1 MLRNVKLSTKIML
14 SFLVIG
20 LLPLTIIGIISMGKI
35 SDTLLKEKF
44 NQLES
49 VREIK
54 AKAINSYFQTVQ
66 DQVLTLSEDRMIVEA
81 MSGFSMAF
89 HEAQS
94 EVGATE
100 TQLARMKQELRSYY
114 GGEFAKEYR
123 RRNDGAA
130 PNVERKLDQLDADSI
145 LLQHA
150 YIRANSQPLGSKHL
164 LDRASKNT
172 AYNRL
177 HGRVHPVVRNFLEKF
192 GYYDIFLVHPDT
204 GDIVYSVFKELDYTT
219 SLKDGPYAQTNF
231 GEVFRKANAATDK
244 NAVVAVDY
252 ARYFPSYEDPAGF
265 VASPIFDGEEKI
277 GVLIFQF
284 PIDRV
289 NAIMTQRDGLGE
301 SGESYLVGQDLLMR
315 SDSFLDP
322 ANHSV
327 RASFTHPASGK
338 VDTGAAQAALAGRKG
353 KEIIIDYNGNPV
365 LSAYTP
371 LQVAGLNWA
380 LLAEIDEVEA
390 LATVR
395 ELKMAAVIVGLLTAL
410 GVAAVAWLLARSI
423 VRPIRQVKV
432 MVGALESGD
441 LDHRVTLDSGD
452 EIGEMAR
459 ALNGFADN
467 MKEEVL
473 KAFEKLA
480 ACDLTFKAN
489 GVIRHPLA
497 TANAALERTMMQIRT
512 NSEQVA
518 AGAQQVADTSQ
529 SLSQGATTQ
538 ASSMEE
544 VAASITEITSQ
555 TQCNASNATQAR
567 QVALEA
573 RRAAEAGDGKMVAM
587 VTAMDEINGAS
598 ENIARI
604 IKTIDEIAFQT
615 NLLAL
620 NAAVEA
626 ARAGQHGKGFAV
638 VAEEVRNLAARSAR
652 AAHETAELIEGS
664 MVKVKAGSDIAADTA
679 EALREIVGSIVK
691 VNDLTTEI
699 AAASNE
705 QAEGLSQV
713 NQGLQQ
719 IEHITQQITT
729 SAEECAATS
738 EELSGQAQQLWDEL
752 QKFTLGDE
760 GAGGQLVQRVSVE
773 NKHLQAPRIEL
784 N

>member
-1 MLRNVKLSTKIML
+1 
-14 SFLVIG
+14 
-20 LLPLTIIGIISMGKI
+20 
-35 SDTLLKEKF
+35 
-44 NQLES
+44 
-49 VREIK
+49 
-54 AKAINSYFQTVQ
+54 
-66 DQVLTLSEDRMIVEA
+66 
-81 MSGFSMAF
+81 
-89 HEAQS
+89 
-94 EVGATE
+94 
-100 TQLARMKQELRSYY
+100 
-114 GGEFAKEYR
+114 
-123 RRNDGAA
+123 
-130 PNVERKLDQLDADSI
+130 
-145 LLQHA
+145 
-150 YIRANSQPLGSKHL
+150 
-164 LDRASKNT
+164 
-172 AYNRL
+172 
-177 HGRVHPVVRNFLEKF
+177 
-192 GYYDIFLVHPDT
+192 
-204 GDIVYSVFKELDYTT
+204 
-219 SLKDGPYAQTNF
+219 
-231 GEVFRKANAATDK
+231 
-244 NAVVAVDY
+244 
-252 ARYFPSYEDPAGF
+252 
-265 VASPIFDGEEKI
+265 
-277 GVLIFQF
+277 
-284 PIDRV
+284 
-289 NAIMTQRDGLGE
+289 
-301 SGESYLVGQDLLMR
+301 
-315 SDSFLDP
+315 
-322 ANHSV
+322 
-327 RASFTHPASGK
+327 
-338 VDTGAAQAALAGRKG
+338 
-353 KEIIIDYNGNPV
+353 
-365 LSAYTP
+365 
-371 LQVAGLNWA
+371 
-380 LLAEIDEVEA
+380 
-390 LATVR
+390 
-395 ELKMAAVIVGLLTAL
+395 
-410 GVAAVAWLLARSI
+410 
-423 VRPIRQVKV
+423 